1 MKAVLTVLGH
11 DKIGIIY
18 HVTKVLAENKVN
30 VLDISQT
37 ILQNFFTMVMIVD
50 LAACPLKFEELQER
64 LNGVGEEME
73 LSIRIQ
79 HQDIFDSMHRI

>member
-1 MKAVLTVLGH
+1 MRAVITVLGH

-18 HVTKVLAENKVN
+18 QVTKVLAENKVN

-37 ILQNFFTMVMIVD
+37 ILQDYFTMVMIVD
-50 LAACPLKFEELQER
+50 LKDSLLKFEDLQQKLSET
-64 LNGVGEEME
+64 GKQME
-73 LSIRIQ
+73 LSVRIQ

>member
-1 MKAVLTVLGH
+1 MKAVITVLGR

-37 ILQNFFTMVMIVD
+37 ILQDYFTMVMIVD
-50 LAACPLKFEELQER
+50 IKESSLKFEQLQQKLDETASQ
-64 LNGVGEEME
+64 MD

-79 HQDIFDSMHRI
+79 HQEIFDSMHRI

>member
-37 ILQNFFTMVMIVD
+37 ILQNFFTMVMMVD
-50 LAACPLKFEELQER
+50 LAACPLKFEELQEC
-64 LNGVGEEME
+64 LNGIGEEMG

>member
-37 ILQNFFTMVMIVD
+37 ILQNFFTMVMMVD
-50 LAACPLKFEELQER
+50 LSACPLKFEELQER
-64 LNGVGEEME
+64 LNGVGEEMG

>member
-18 HVTKVLAENKVN
+18 QVTKVLAENKVN
-30 VLDISQT
+30 ILDISQT
-37 ILQNFFTMVMIVD
+37 ILQNFFTMVMMVD
-50 LAACPLKFEELQER
+50 LEGCPLKFEELQER
-64 LNGVGEEME
+64 LNGVGEAME